1 MANTKSA
8 QKNARKNEKRRVV
21 NLARKTTIKTAIKK
35 VLVALEESES
45 ATKIQELLRDAQA
58 QLARAK
64 NKHLVHA
71 NNASRRI
78 SRLALKV
85 NATTGKSAQK

>member
-8 QKNARKNEKRRVV
+8 QKNARKNEKRRVI
-21 NLARKTTIKTAIKK
+21 NLARKTTVKTAIKK
-35 VLVALEESES
+35 VLIALEESES
-45 ATKIQELLRDAQA
+45 AAKVQELLREAQA

-64 NKHLVHA
+64 NKHLIHA
-71 NNASRRI
+71 NNASRKI

-85 NATTGKSAQK
+85 NATTSKQAEK